1 MNELAINK
9 FNTID
14 EDQISLSK
22 AKKLSEKQ
30 KETLAQFDN
39 AKFGWRHVSLYTFD
53 SYEMIPPVSNNR
65 FHRFLSRDRTD

>member
-22 AKKLSEKQ
+22 ANKLSEKQ
-30 KETLAQFDN
+30 KDTLERFDN
-39 AKFGWRHVSLYTFD
+39 AKFGWRHVSFYTLIFMQSFHPFPTID
-53 SYEMIPPVSNNR
+53 TIVSY
-65 FHRFLSRDRTD
+65 